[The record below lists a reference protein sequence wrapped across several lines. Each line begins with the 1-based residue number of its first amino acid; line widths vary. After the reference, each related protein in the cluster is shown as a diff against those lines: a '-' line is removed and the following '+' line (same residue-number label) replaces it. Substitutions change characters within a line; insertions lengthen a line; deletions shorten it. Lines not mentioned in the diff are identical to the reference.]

1 MKHSSRSKRR
11 SISVS
16 TCHLERLETRWALA
30 ANLVPFDQTFQ
41 LSSLPTASKTIFL
54 DFTGHH
60 TIGTSWNVIE
70 ADTDIFCRPF
80 SLDTDPAFNTDELTT
95 IQRVWAIVAED
106 FAPFQVNVT
115 TREPLTADLVKAGTG
130 DQRWGM
136 RVVVSDS
143 STDEN
148 PSDGAGGV
156 ALLNSFGSSVDTPC
170 FVNTGGSGTAAAN
183 IALVVSHEVGHTL
196 GLDHHGFS
204 GTGLPGTPPIDDG
217 PGGYYAGH
225 GTGQASWG
233 PIMGAPYARNV
244 TQWSRGEYAA
254 ANRPFQDDLAILA
267 NPAGPGGFGFRL
279 DDHSN
284 AFTRSTPLRVPLGQ
298 TALRGT
304 GIIERNT
311 DADVFQFTVKTG
323 TVDLSVR
330 PFDAVPDSADTF
342 ENPNL
347 DVGAILYAADGRVI
361 ATMQPQNRLDVRYV
375 GQLTGG
381 TYYLRVFGTG
391 NGDPLVNGY
400 SNYGSLGQYTVSV
413 LQPATPPADLPVVS
427 IVAPAPVTEGANR
440 QTPATF
446 VVQLSR
452 PSAVPVTV
460 AYTTRDGTATL
471 LNNDYQ
477 AQSGT
482 LTFAPGETRKTIVVN
497 VVGDSVREANETFSV
512 ELTIPP
518 VPVTPPT
525 TPPTFL
531 PPAATLGRGEA
542 VATIVNDD
550 AAAPVVLYA
559 SIYGP
564 SGSIAEGGVATFTI
578 VLSEASATPV
588 QVGYRTASRT
598 ATAGRDFTNLTGFVT
613 FAPGETFKTVAVS
626 TINDTLAET
635 DETFA
640 LELVKRPGPV
650 LLSAAS
656 SALAR
661 IGFNDGGLPS
671 LMAAAFASLDS
682 ARPSSAVKF
691 IRP

>member
-1 MKHSSRSKRR
+1 M
-11 SISVS
+11 
-16 TCHLERLETRWALA
+16 TR
-30 ANLVPFDQTFQ
+30 
-41 LSSLPTASKTIFL
+41 
-54 DFTGHH
+54 
-60 TIGTSWNVIE
+60 
-70 ADTDIFCRPF
+70 
-80 SLDTDPAFNTDELTT
+80 
-95 IQRVWAIVAED
+95 
-106 FAPFQVNVT
+106 
-115 TREPLTADLVKAGTG
+115 
-130 DQRWGM
+130 
-136 RVVVSDS
+136 
-143 STDEN
+143 
-148 PSDGAGGV
+148 
-156 ALLNSFGSSVDTPC
+156 
-170 FVNTGGSGTAAAN
+170 
-183 IALVVSHEVGHTL
+183 
-196 GLDHHGFS
+196 
-204 GTGLPGTPPIDDG
+204 PG
-217 PGGYYAGH
+217 
-225 GTGQASWG
+225 
-233 PIMGAPYARNV
+233 
-244 TQWSRGEYAA
+244 
-254 ANRPFQDDLAILA
+254 
-267 NPAGPGGFGFRL
+267 GPGGFSYRV

-284 AFTRSTPLRVPLGQ
+284 SFTRATPLRVPLGQ

-323 TVDLSVR
+323 MVDLSVT
-330 PFDAVPDSADTF
+330 PFDSIPDTATVFD
-342 ENPNL
+342 NPNL
-347 DVGAILYAADGRVI
+347 DVGAILYSADGRVI

-375 GQLTGG
+375 GSLTGG
-381 TYYLRVFGTG
+381 TYFLRVFGTG
-391 NGDPLVNGY
+391 NADPLVDGY

-482 LTFAPGETRKTIVVN
+482 LTFAPGENRKTIVVN
-497 VVGDSVREANETFSV
+497 VVGDSVREANETFSI
-512 ELTIPP
+512 ELTS
-518 VPVTPPT
+518 PT
-525 TPPTFL
+525 D
-531 PPAATLGRGEA
+531 ATLGRGEA
-542 VATIVNDD
+542 VATIINDD
-550 AAAPVVLYA
+550 AATPTVLYA

-564 SGSIAEGGVATFTI
+564 SGSIAEGGTATFTI

-598 ATAGRDFTNLTGFVT
+598 ATAGRDFVNTIGFVT
-613 FAPGETFKTVAVS
+613 FAPGETFKTVAVA

-640 LELVKRPGPV
+640 MELVKRPGPV
-650 LLSAAS
+650 LLSATA

-661 IGFNDGGLPS
+661 IGFNDGGSPS

-682 ARPSSAVKF
+682 ARPTSAVKF